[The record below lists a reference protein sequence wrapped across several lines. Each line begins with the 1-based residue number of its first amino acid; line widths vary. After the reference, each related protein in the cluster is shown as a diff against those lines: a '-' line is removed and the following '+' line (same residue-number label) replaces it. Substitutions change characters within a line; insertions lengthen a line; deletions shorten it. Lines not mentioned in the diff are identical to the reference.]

1 MNSGFQIYTW
11 KTILFLKLFGEHVE
25 KQLSYKFPWSEIEK
39 QRSNCLKV
47 KRLNTPPFFP
57 KSSRQIG
64 KERNAPIIMC
74 HSQCPAVDLLAVRTI
89 RRKCVK
95 LQQGN
100 PDDPIYF
107 RNNFLFFTHEVG
119 SSKWPSVL

>member
-47 KRLNTPPFFP
+47 KRLNTPLFFP
-57 KSSRQIG
+57 KAPD
-64 KERNAPIIMC
+64 KLERREMP
-74 HSQCPAVDLLAVRTI
+74 QL
-89 RRKCVK
+89 
-95 LQQGN
+95 
-100 PDDPIYF
+100 
-107 RNNFLFFTHEVG
+107 
-119 SSKWPSVL
+119 